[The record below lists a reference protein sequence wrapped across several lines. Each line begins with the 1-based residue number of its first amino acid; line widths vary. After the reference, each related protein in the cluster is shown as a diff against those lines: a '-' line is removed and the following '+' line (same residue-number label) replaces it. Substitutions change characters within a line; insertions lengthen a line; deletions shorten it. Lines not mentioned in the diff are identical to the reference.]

1 MKVAIGIDIGGTNIK
16 VGLINRAGQLLQ
28 ENNISVKECP
38 SQNILFKELKNSIH
52 SLNYQLDN
60 IELAGIGIGSPG
72 ANVTTGVIEN
82 ASNLPWDKLPIVE
95 FLINLFNVPTYLT
108 NDANL
113 FAIGEKVFGD
123 ARHMNDFVV
132 VTLGTGVGA
141 GIYCNGSLLQGR
153 DGLAGEFGHVIVQKD
168 GRPCQCGRK
177 GCLERYTSASGL
189 MLTAQEILNSE
200 VVKSST
206 LQDQPIKELTSIQ
219 VMEAAASGDFMAL
232 EIFRVTGKVLGEALA
247 DLTAYLNPEAIFLA
261 GGLAKA
267 GSFLFEPTIQSF
279 KENLLS
285 IYPKDIPILQGSIQ
299 DNHAGVL
306 GAAALVWDSEG
317 QFKKIHSSVI

>member
-16 VGLINRAGQLLQ
+16 VGLISQSGQLLQ
-28 ENNISVKECP
+28 ENKLAVKTCP
-38 SQNILFKELKNSIH
+38 TEQILFKELKDTIY
-52 SLNYQLDN
+52 SLAFELPNY
-60 IELAGIGIGSPG
+60 ELVGIGIGSPG
-72 ANVTTGVIEN
+72 ANIASGIIEN
-82 ASNLPWDKLPIVE
+82 ASNLPWNKLPIVE
-95 FLINLFNVPTYLT
+95 FLISSFNVPTYLT

-153 DGLAGEFGHVIVQKD
+153 DGLAGEFGHVIVQRD

-177 GCLERYTSASGL
+177 GCLERYASASGL
-189 MLTAQEILNSE
+189 VLTAHELMNNE
-200 VVKSST
+200 LYNSST
-206 LQDQPIKELTSIQ
+206 LKDLPKEELTSID
-219 VMEAAASGDFMAL
+219 VMKAAASGDPLAL
-232 EIFRVTGKVLGEALA
+232 EVFRLTGKALGEALA
-247 DLTAYLNPEAIFLA
+247 DLAAYFNPEAIFLA

-267 GSFLFEPTIQSF
+267 GSFLFKPTIQSF
-279 KENLLS
+279 KDNLLS
-285 IYPKDIPILQGSIQ
+285 IYPKDTPILQGSIHG
-299 DNHAGVL
+299 NHAGVL

-317 QFKKIHSSVI
+317 HYKKIHSSAI